1 MQNVLTLVVNSDVAD
16 LDASRVSAAADALSS
31 AGADVGAIDW
41 LAEKISCD
49 IPFSGMEHATAHE
62 LVKNLLAGIDVFA
75 QRIKGRRKTLLLA
88 DMDATIV
95 TCETLDELADF
106 VGMKSQIAKITTRAM
121 NGEIAFGDA
130 LRQRVKMLEGLEVGF
145 LEKTLSRMEL
155 TSGARTLVQ
164 TMRQNGAYTALVSGG
179 FKYFT
184 SHIREQVGFHE
195 DVSNEFDINDRKLT
209 GRIGDTIIDKDGKL
223 ETLNRLAR
231 QLDIS
236 VADAVTVGDG
246 ANDLPMLQ
254 AAGLGMAF
262 HAKPMVATSARHQI
276 EYSDLTSV
284 LYAQGYR
291 KTEFVS

>member
-1 MQNVLTLVVNSDVAD
+1 MQNVLTLVVNSDVAN

-49 IPFSGMEHATAHE
+49 IPFSGIEHATANE

-75 QRIKGRRKTLLLA
+75 QPIKGRRKTLLLA

-106 VGMKSQIAKITTRAM
+106 VGMKSQIAEITTRAM

-155 TSGARTLVQ
+155 TSGARTLVR

-291 KTEFVS
+291 KTEFVN

>member
-1 MQNVLTLVVNSDVAD
+1 
-16 LDASRVSAAADALSS
+16 
-31 AGADVGAIDW
+31 
-41 LAEKISCD
+41 
-49 IPFSGMEHATAHE
+49 MEHATANE
-62 LVKNLLAGIDVFA
+62 LVKNLLAGIDVFS
-75 QRIKGRRKTLLLA
+75 QPIKGRRKTLLLA

-106 VGMKSQIAKITTRAM
+106 VGMKSQIAEITTRAM

-130 LRQRVKMLEGLEVGF
+130 LRQRVKMLEGLEVGL

-262 HAKPMVATSARHQI
+262 HAKPLVATSARHQI

-291 KTEFVS
+291 KTEFVN

>member
-49 IPFSGMEHATAHE
+49 IPFSGMEHATANE
-62 LVKNLLAGIDVFA
+62 LVKNPLAGIDVFV
-75 QRIKGRRKTLLLA
+75 QPIKGRRKTLLLA

-106 VGMKSQIAKITTRAM
+106 VGMKSQIAEITTRAM

-262 HAKPMVATSARHQI
+262 HAKPLVATSARHQI